1 MIKLY
6 RTKYRLQ
13 VYYLHKDGH
22 CQGHRSSGQ
31 LEVINTGRASIVI
44 DHHDIL
50 DTDNNH
56 LNHDIDSL
64 GIAKHAQA

>member
-13 VYYLHKDGH
+13 VYYLNKYSRCRGY
-22 CQGHRSSGQ
+22 RSGGQ

-56 LNHDIDSL
+56 LNHDIDSI